1 MESTLVAFLFAIAVA
16 FGILIA
22 GTIFSIDKKECRM
35 LNELKKYAEEQAEYH
50 DKKSRM
56 ARESLDA
63 EYHLGQRDAYATI
76 ASIIEQ
82 GLS

>member
-1 MESTLVAFLFAIAVA
+1 M
-16 FGILIA
+16 IL
-22 GTIFSIDKKECRM
+22 E
-35 LNELKKYAEEQAEYH
+35 ELKKYAEKQAKYH
-50 DKKSRM
+50 DEE
-56 ARESLDA
+56 ARIADDKLDE

>member
-1 MESTLVAFLFAIAVA
+1 MVLQEF
-16 FGILIA
+16 
-22 GTIFSIDKKECRM
+22 
-35 LNELKKYAEEQAEYH
+35 KKYTKEQAKYH
-50 DKKSRM
+50 DEE
-56 ARESLDA
+56 ARIADDKLDE

>member
-1 MESTLVAFLFAIAVA
+1 
-16 FGILIA
+16 
-22 GTIFSIDKKECRM
+22 M

-50 DKKSRM
+50 DKEYRR
-56 ARESLDA
+56 ADNVVYE

>member
-1 MESTLVAFLFAIAVA
+1 
-16 FGILIA
+16 
-22 GTIFSIDKKECRM
+22 M

-50 DKKSRM
+50 NKEFLIADDR
-56 ARESLDA
+56 LD
-63 EYHLGQRDAYATI
+63 EQYHLGQRDAFATI

>member
-1 MESTLVAFLFAIAVA
+1 MGSTFVAFLFAIAVA

-35 LNELKKYAEEQAEYH
+35 LNELKKYAEERAEYH
-50 DKKSRM
+50 HKKAQLTKENQS
-56 ARESLDA
+56 
-63 EYHLGQRDAYATI
+63 YHLGQRDAYATI
-76 ASIIEQ
+76 VSIIEQ